1 MWTFKANGNI
11 SGSPVVLDGIVYFSS
26 LGQRTYALNAVS
38 GKLLWSFP
46 QGKYAGVVSDGKR
59 LYLTGYGRVIGLVER
74 AAR

>member
-1 MWTFKANGNI
+1 
-11 SGSPVVLDGIVYFSS
+11 
-26 LGQRTYALNAVS
+26 VS